1 MRFTIAATAAFVSAA
16 SATYGYGYEA
26 NVTSIADVYTTEY
39 VTDLSEYYQKT
50 RRIESRL
57 LTFLATVCPG
67 PTAITIGGQTHT
79 VTEATTLTISDC
91 SCTITKP
98 VPAPSSAPAYST
110 EVPSSAVPV
119 TTEIPASSGAPIES
133 YPIYSSAAPSAP
145 APYPSA
151 NGTLTTVV
159 PSGTGAPTGTSTS
172 PPAFTGAATKMGA
185 GIAAIAAAAAAFL

>member
-39 VTDLSEYYQKT
+39 VTDLT
-50 RRIESRL
+50 
-57 LTFLATVCPG
+57 TVCPG